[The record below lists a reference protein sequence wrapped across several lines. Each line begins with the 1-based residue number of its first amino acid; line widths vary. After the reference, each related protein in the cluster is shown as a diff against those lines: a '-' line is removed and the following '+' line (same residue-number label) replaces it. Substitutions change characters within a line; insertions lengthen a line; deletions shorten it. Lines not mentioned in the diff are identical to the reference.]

1 MSKNRPTQADMDALR
16 GSLVTLIH
24 RESGVKVVA
33 PKVTTKQQ
41 ARSDALL
48 GKFLDSAPYD
58 APGVQLVN
66 RDWFVT
72 FDAST
77 VPESA
82 AVAWTADLTG
92 GATGVVVSTA
102 GIYSTFSLV
111 DVQSTGHGLYTY
123 SHGLTNSL
131 GTTME
136 AWLRVASADITTGGL
151 LRVEDGTQRFDVR
164 LLTGGLYID
173 DGTSAILTR
182 NLSTFNLLRMQARS
196 NNLAL
201 YVGGQLAGTGTAA
214 GVSTNSLVAWGN
226 DADAADCALEVVRV
240 RAAEGV

>member
-1 MSKNRPTQADMDALR
+1 VSKHEPTQADIDALR
-16 GSLVTLIH
+16 GSLVTLVH

-41 ARSDALL
+41 DRSAALL
-48 GKFLDSAPYD
+48 GKFFDLPPYD
-58 APGVQLVN
+58 APGVQVVS
-66 RDWFVT
+66 RDWFVS
-72 FDAST
+72 FDCST
-77 VPESA
+77 LPESA
-82 AVAWTADLTG
+82 SVAWTADLTG
-92 GATGVVVSTA
+92 GATGTVVSTG

-111 DVQSTGHGLYTY
+111 DVQSTY

-131 GTTME
+131 GTTLE
-136 AWLRVASADITTGGL
+136 AWLRVASADLVTGGL

-173 DGTSAILTR
+173 DGSSAILTR
-182 NLSTFNLLRMQARS
+182 NLSTFNLLRMAARS

-201 YVGGQLAGTGTAA
+201 YVGGQLAGTGAA
-214 GVSTNSLVAWGN
+214 TGETTNSLVAWGN
-226 DADAADCALEVVRV
+226 DVDAADCALEVVRV